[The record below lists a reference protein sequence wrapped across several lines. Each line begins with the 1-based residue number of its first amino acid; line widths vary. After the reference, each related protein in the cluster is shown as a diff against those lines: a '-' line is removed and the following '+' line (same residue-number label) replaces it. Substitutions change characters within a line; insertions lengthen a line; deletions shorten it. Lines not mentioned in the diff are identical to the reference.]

1 MIGALALLFAA
12 QSADL
17 APPPVRAQPRTPL
30 AAYIGAD
37 DYPASAQARHEE
49 GSVAFQLV
57 VGADG
62 RVADCA
68 ILASSGSSALANATC
83 RIMRSRARF
92 TAARDER
99 GHAVADSG
107 LAIVHWSLAGGA
119 ASVQPYL
126 PAATGVAPLP
136 SAGLVA
142 VPVIEPPRARANLAS
157 YVSDDD
163 YPASAL
169 KRGEQ
174 GRVAFSL
181 AIGADGRVADC
192 RITRSSGSSA
202 LDNATCR
209 IMRSRARFTPARNA
223 LGHPAPGTHDGELR
237 WLNSSPR
244 PAPAAQ

>member
-1 MIGALALLFAA
+1 MIGVLALLLAA

-30 AAYIGAD
+30 TAHVDLD
-37 DYPASAQARHEE
+37 DYPTSARSRGEE
-49 GSVAFQLV
+49 GRVAFQLV
-57 VGADG
+57 VDADG

-92 TAARDER
+92 TPARDAR

-107 LAIVHWSLAGGA
+107 LAIVNWSLAGGA

-126 PAATGVAPLP
+126 PAAAAVAPPP
-136 SAGLVA
+136 SAGPVA
-142 VPVIEPPRARANLAS
+142 ARVIEPPRARANLAS
-157 YVSDDD
+157 YVSNDD

-181 AIGADGRVADC
+181 AIGADGRVAAC

-223 LGHPAPGTHDGELR
+223 IGDPAPGAHEGELR
-237 WLNSSPR
+237 WRIPSPR